1 VIVLKAGGGRC
12 VLVYR
17 EVRGAS
23 FHHSKTEAEE
33 TYQDNVR
40 IQPGDYIIIT
50 SKLYQIQ
57 LVLSGVPIGKVG
69 EQDKFSHIQ
78 LYFGVIKERNDSGES
93 NNAG

>member
-1 VIVLKAGGGRC
+1 MLKKTYDVVYWTSEGEKE
-12 VLVYR
+12 LVN
-17 EVRGAS
+17 S
-23 FHHSKTEAEE
+23 FSTKTEAEE